1 MQERHFRKLQKERHV
16 AEIAF
21 NLLSNHVFRNLTPRE
36 RQKMAKLI
44 YKAELIDAEMR
55 SKDSYNVM
63 LQFNSIMQNLD
74 MKLENMEIVD
84 DDEDFDDKRP

>member
-1 MQERHFRKLQKERHV
+1 
-16 AEIAF
+16 
-21 NLLSNHVFRNLTPRE
+21 
-36 RQKMAKLI
+36 MAKLI

-74 MKLENMEIVD
+74 MKLENMDIVD
-84 DDEDFDDKRP
+84 DDEDFDDRRP

>member
-21 NLLSNHVFRNLTPRE
+21 NLLSNQVFRNLSHRE

-74 MKLENMEIVD
+74 MKLENMDIVD
-84 DDEDFDDKRP
+84 DDEDFDDRRP

>member
-21 NLLSNHVFRNLTPRE
+21 NLLSNQVFRNLTPRE

-74 MKLENMEIVD
+74 MKLENMDIVD
-84 DDEDFDDKRP
+84 DDEDFDDRRP